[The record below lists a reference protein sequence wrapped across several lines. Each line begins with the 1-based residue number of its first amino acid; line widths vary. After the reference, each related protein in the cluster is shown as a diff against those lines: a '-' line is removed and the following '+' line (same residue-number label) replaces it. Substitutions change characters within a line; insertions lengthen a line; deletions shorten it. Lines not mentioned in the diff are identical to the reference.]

1 MDKSVNK
8 KRDNSKKKVLK
19 LEDEIID
26 ALTKV
31 SLDKKQKKKSEKK
44 KKSAKKTSKHNEEK
58 EEVKKENDFANFE
71 LEPLRIATS
80 LQNIPSKQ
88 LKVKEV
94 KPDKDL
100 EQQLVVT
107 EDEKDKDKEKDNY
120 RIISKDKEKR
130 EVNSYGTENRNGEFN
145 YTTRRARDFDYRS
158 RHDEGNYKE
167 INKDKQNY
175 VPGSNMAG
183 PTDFKEIKD
192 YEFERDVF
200 GGGIKQKKKDTLV
213 GLISSQGYAK
223 AEKIQAGQTIA
234 PDAIYEGNMQKKDR
248 KYD

>member
-31 SLDKKQKKKSEKK
+31 SLDKKQKKKTEKK

-71 LEPLRIATS
+71 LEPLRITTS

-94 KPDKDL
+94 KPDKNL
-100 EQQLVVT
+100 EEQLKVT
-107 EDEKDKDKEKDNY
+107 EPDDEKKKEEDNY
-120 RIISKDKEKR
+120 KIIKKDKEKR
-130 EVNSYGTENRNGEFN
+130 ELTAYGTENRNGEFN
-145 YTTRRARDFDYRS
+145 YTTKRARDFDYRS

-192 YEFERDVF
+192 YEFERDISRPYF
-200 GGGIKQKKKDTLV
+200 FARLRKSRENPSRTNNRPRRYLRRKHAKKRQEV
-213 GLISSQGYAK
+213 
-223 AEKIQAGQTIA
+223 
-234 PDAIYEGNMQKKDR
+234 
-248 KYD
+248 